1 MKAILIVLTMTTT
14 LPAAD
19 YYVATTGSD
28 QNPGSLRQP
37 FRTISRGLAAARKP
51 GDSVIVRAGVYSQ
64 SRTIN
69 IVNSGSK
76 GKYITLRSFK
86 DEKVIID
93 GSNTPTDA
101 NLIAVLTHHIRI
113 QGLEIRNS
121 NGIGI
126 GAWGPG
132 SRIHAV
138 EIIGNNIHHCRRSG
152 AYAGFNNLSDP
163 VRDILMKDNTIKNC
177 VLINEKLSSS
187 SWNFGL
193 GAGLSKN
200 VTLKNNTVSECYG
213 EGIGLYLS
221 DHGVIEDNVV
231 HDNYSVNIYL
241 DNTTNTQVT
250 RNLVYTTNDNK
261 FYRFNQPAS
270 GIQIANENYREY
282 TNLSSHNTVTN
293 NILIGNYFAFY
304 SGSYQRG
311 GGLRHT
317 IFAHNTAYGSTGPLL
332 HIDADQGHQVSRFV
346 NNIFK
351 QTGEAQITD
360 IQGPTDQIEFRNN
373 LWHGGIPH
381 RAVKSANDV
390 YADPLFI
397 KGGSKNAKDYQ
408 LQSNSPARNTGIKTK
423 EVGSDFGGNQR
434 KNRTDLGAWKFEL
447 TTTNSQS
454 Q

>member
-1 MKAILIVLTMTTT
+1 MKAILIVLTITTT

-28 QNPGSLRQP
+28 QNRGSLRQP

-51 GDSVIVRAGVYSQ
+51 GDNVIVRKGVYPQ
-64 SRTIN
+64 SRTLN
-69 IVNSGSK
+69 IVNAGSK
-76 GKYITLRSFK
+76 EKFITLRSFK
-86 DEKVIID
+86 DEQVIID
-93 GSNTPTDA
+93 GRNTPMDTS
-101 NLIAVLTHHIRI
+101 LIAVLTHHIRI
-113 QGLEIRNS
+113 QDLEIRNS
-121 NGIGI
+121 NRIGI
-126 GAWGPG
+126 EIWGPG
-132 SRIHAV
+132 SRIHTV
-138 EIIGNNIHHCRRSG
+138 EVIGNNIHHCQLNG
-152 AYAGFNNLSDP
+152 TYAGFNNLNDP
-163 VRDILMKDNTIKNC
+163 VRDILMADNTIKNC

-187 SWNFGL
+187 SWSFGI

-200 VTLKNNTVSECYG
+200 VRLKNNTVSQCYG

-231 HDNYSVNIYL
+231 HDNFSVNIYL

-270 GIQIANENYREY
+270 GIQIANENYRGY
-282 TNLSSHNTVTN
+282 TNLSSHNTITN
-293 NILIGNYFAFY
+293 NILIGNYFAFSY
-304 SGSYQRG
+304 GGYQRG

-317 IFAHNTAYGSTGPLL
+317 IFSNNTAYGSTGPLL
-332 HIDADQGHQVSRFV
+332 HIDADKGHQSTRII

-351 QTGEAQITD
+351 QIGGAQITV

-373 LWHGGIPH
+373 LWHGGVPH
-381 RAVKSANDV
+381 RAVKNANDV

-397 KGGSKNAKDYQ
+397 NGGSKNAKDYQ

-434 KNRTDLGAWKFEL
+434 NNRTDLGAWKFEL